1 MMKAITIAVLV
12 LIGCLSVNPALAE
25 PAKAPSQSDS
35 VADTVIKLEHDWT
48 NAMLAGD
55 TDKVS
60 RALADD
66 FVEIGSAGKI
76 ITKAGFLDHTRS
88 GKHKLTAVEFGP
100 EDVSVWGNVAVL
112 QGSATET
119 WLTDGQTSTTRI
131 AYMDVYV
138 KRGEKWLLVRAHAK
152 TL

>member
-1 MMKAITIAVLV
+1 MRTLTRTVLV
-12 LIGCLSVNPALAE
+12 LVGCLSANPALAQQT
-25 PAKAPSQSDS
+25 KALSQSSS
-35 VADTVIKLEHDWT
+35 VAETVKQLEHDWT
-48 NAMLAGD
+48 NAMITGD
-55 TDKVS
+55 IDKVS

-88 GKHKLTAVEFGP
+88 DEQKLTAVEFGP
-100 EDVSVWGNVAVL
+100 EDVRVWGHVAVL
-112 QGSATET
+112 RGSATET

-138 KRGEKWLLVRAHAK
+138 KRGDEWLMVRAHAK
-152 TL
+152 RL